1 MWCRAQYHF
10 STTLPTRERKV
21 LEEAREPTFPPHP
34 GSVLLKKK
42 MNLKAPPQRNIAAWI
57 CVLSDLRPAG
67 GDHYVGLIRLLDRVV
82 SRLSSTGSIERWFQ
96 QTALTENKQRARK
109 ITPTVLEAMLKLL
122 LQDIGGVRLASAF
135 CPRKL
140 LIKPARSVS
149 QTGAVID
156 WPMTEYAKTC
166 QRLYAEFFGQQFAQ
180 YRSVQPVASGTQE
193 RVGQS
198 KRKLFIG
205 HAVGEKSVKVAKK
218 QHAAA
223 VEAAIAARESG
234 KSLGP
239 LGDLSD
245 LCPLALPASSSTS
258 GVLDKAE
265 TAPVASSIP
274 AASSVLHLKDRT
286 VSKQGLTTFRRACA
300 LGAAT
305 VGAV

>member
-1 MWCRAQYHF
+1 M
-10 STTLPTRERKV
+10 
-21 LEEAREPTFPPHP
+21 
-34 GSVLLKKK
+34 
-42 MNLKAPPQRNIAAWI
+42 
-57 CVLSDLRPAG
+57 
-67 GDHYVGLIRLLDRVV
+67 
-82 SRLSSTGSIERWFQ
+82 
-96 QTALTENKQRARK
+96 
-109 ITPTVLEAMLKLL
+109 
-122 LQDIGGVRLASAF
+122 
-135 CPRKL
+135 
-140 LIKPARSVS
+140 
-149 QTGAVID
+149 
-156 WPMTEYAKTC
+156 
-166 QRLYAEFFGQQFAQ
+166 GQA
-180 YRSVQPVASGTQE
+180 
-193 RVGQS
+193 

-258 GVLDKAE
+258 GALDKAE

-274 AASSVLHLKDRT
+274 AADSVLHPKKDRT

-305 VGAV
+305 AGAV